1 MQKKQVE
8 LDFSDFTLLSDD
20 AKKREEIVRPS
31 TTFWRDFARRLF
43 TNKAAVASLIV
54 VAVMVILSI
63 VMPIISPYQYDANN
77 LMSINQ
83 TPSAEHLFGT
93 DTLGRDLWTRVWY
106 GGRISLAIGFF
117 GAIFPALIGVV
128 IGGIAGYFGGVIDM
142 LIMRIIDVLMC
153 VPQMVFVIL
162 LMLKFGNGPVA
173 IVTSFALIGW
183 MGSARNVRGL
193 VLQMKNQ
200 DFVNASRILGASHLR
215 LIFKHLIPNTL
226 GIVVVGMTMSVPGAI
241 FYEATLSILGL
252 GIKSPLTSWGQ
263 LLQLGVQNFKLYAY
277 QLFIPAV
284 ILSITLLAFNILGD
298 RVRDA
303 LDPKLRN

>member
-1 MQKKQVE
+1 MEDNKTVLTNE
-8 LDFSDFTLLSDD
+8 DFSFLAAED
-20 AKKREEIVRPS
+20 KGGEEIVRPA
-31 TTFWRDFARRLF
+31 TTCWKDVMRRLF
-43 TNKAAVASLIV
+43 SSKAAIFSFV
-54 VAVMVILSI
+54 I
-63 VMPIISPYQYDANN
+63 VMFMVVMSVVIPMVSKYQFDTNN

-83 TPSAEHLFGT
+83 APSAEHWFGT
-93 DTLGRDLWTRVWY
+93 DTLGRDLWVRMWY
-106 GGRISLAIGFF
+106 GGRISLAIGFL
-117 GAIFPALIGVV
+117 GAIFPSLIGIV
-128 IGGIAGYFGGVIDM
+128 IGGIAGYFGGWLDM
-142 LIMRIIDVLMC
+142 LIMRVIDVLMC

-162 LMLKFGNGPVA
+162 LMLKFGNGPVS

-263 LLQLGVQNFKLYAY
+263 LLQMGVQNFKQYAY

-284 ILSITLLAFNILGD
+284 ILSITLLAFNIFGD
-298 RVRDA
+298 KVRDA